1 MAPNWCNV
9 IFRDLM
15 CRPKYLV
22 SFSHIYKVEVKI
34 FKFEDEKMMIFAQ
47 IWSPIILDTKIGH
60 RYLTKLFL

>member
-34 FKFEDEKMMIFAQ
+34 FKFEDEKMMIFFPNLESHNFRHQ
-47 IWSPIILDTKIGH
+47 NWT
-60 RYLTKLFL
+60 